1 MKLTISRR
9 ANDRWTVDSAMRFS
23 ARNELGDRVTVDIQK
38 DDWNEITLVWS
49 EDPIG
54 KLEQLARDR
63 RAHWG
68 NFGAGLVWRVYL

>member
-1 MKLTISRR
+1 MKLTISRK
-9 ANDRWTVDSAMRFS
+9 ANDRWVVDSAMRFN
-23 ARNELGDRVTVDIQK
+23 ARTELGDWVTVDVQK

-54 KLEQLARDR
+54 KLEELARDR

-68 NFGAGLVWRVYL
+68 NFGSGLVWRVYL